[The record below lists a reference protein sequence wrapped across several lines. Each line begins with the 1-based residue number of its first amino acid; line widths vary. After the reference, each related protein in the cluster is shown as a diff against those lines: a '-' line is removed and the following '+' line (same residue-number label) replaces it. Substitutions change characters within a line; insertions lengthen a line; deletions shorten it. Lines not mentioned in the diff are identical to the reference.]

1 MLYMLY
7 IHTCIFIYIWVY
19 IDTVSQK
26 QTEGSAVLISTS
38 EYMRRR
44 SCITQSRYS
53 SPVPKTR
60 CSPLSST
67 LVERRG

>member
-1 MLYMLY
+1 MQHGLRQ
-7 IHTCIFIYIWVY
+7 IWAWTE
-19 IDTVSQK
+19 TVSQK

-67 LVERRG
+67 LVDSSG